1 MVDDDGMIDRLEEE
15 LSDPV
20 VPIFVPRASATA
32 AAVVVDWLLLS
43 LVRPII
49 VVRYASSQPYRYS
62 MWLFK
67 LGLNNIANLVLF
79 TFW

>member
-1 MVDDDGMIDRLEEE
+1 MEDDDGTIDRLEEE

-49 VVRYASSQPYRYS
+49 VVR
-62 MWLFK
+62 
-67 LGLNNIANLVLF
+67 NANS
-79 TFW
+79 